1 MTAIPR
7 FQLFEFE
14 DFGWFPTSLRNLM
27 TDFLRHSTIRM
38 RLHMPIVDLLQEAM
52 RAARTDR
59 LVDLCSG
66 GGGLLVEIQ
75 KELAARSD
83 RPPQVTFTDKF
94 PNVPA
99 LENVCATAPRTLAFE
114 RRSIDATAV
123 PAELEGIRTMFSA
136 FHHFS
141 PETASKIL
149 QDAVAGRNGIAIFE
163 VSRRSLLGLVPMLLS
178 PLGTWL
184 MTPSIRPVSMQR
196 FFFTY
201 LIPAVPFFV
210 MWDGIVSAL
219 RTYTAEE
226 MRGMAARI
234 DGSSFDWKAGEAKA
248 PYGYRVTYLI
258 GTPRAEGKQTARHQ

>member
-14 DFGWFPTSLRNLM
+14 DFGWFPAGLRNLM
-27 TDFLRHSTIRM
+27 TDFLRYSTIRM
-38 RLHMPIVDLLQEAM
+38 GLHLPIVSLLREAM
-52 RAARTDR
+52 RSAGTNK

-75 KELAARSD
+75 KELAAGAESQ
-83 RPPQVTFTDKF
+83 PHVTFTDKY

-99 LENVCATAPRTLAFE
+99 LADICAANPRGLAFE
-114 RRSIDATAV
+114 RRSVDATAV
-123 PAELEGIRTMFSA
+123 PDELDGIRTMFSA

-141 PETASKIL
+141 PDTACNIL
-149 QDAVAGRNGIAIFE
+149 SDAVERQQGIAIFE

-184 MTPSIRPVSMQR
+184 MTPAIRPLNLGR

-201 LIPAVPFFV
+201 LVPAVPFFI

-219 RTYTAEE
+219 RTYTVEE
-226 MRGMAARI
+226 MRDMAAAI
-234 DGSSFDWKAGEAKA
+234 DGDTFDWRAGEAKA

-258 GTPRAEGKQTARHQ
+258 GTPRTVET